1 MAHRGGRYASHAILR
16 RRCAFRRASRSRKAN
31 SAARRYEFLTLF
43 MNIAI
48 IAAAGAGTRMA
59 SDRPKQFL
67 LLAGTPL
74 IIHTLRVFEQ
84 CESIDEVIVVL
95 PAAESAGFLSLAAK
109 YGLRK
114 VSRVVPGGVTRADS
128 VKRGL
133 MAIRAATA
141 EIVAVHDGVRPFVTV
156 EEIDAVVA
164 AARTDGA
171 AILVAPVTDTIKQV
185 RDGHVMQSLDRGEL
199 RRALTPQCF
208 QYELLREAYQTADV
222 TDPSVTDESVL
233 VEKLGIPISVIDGNP
248 RNIKITTVEDLVMAE
263 AILKVSTDYADYTEF

>member
-1 MAHRGGRYASHAILR
+1 
-16 RRCAFRRASRSRKAN
+16 
-31 SAARRYEFLTLF
+31 

-67 LLAGTPL
+67 LLAGTPV
-74 IIHTLRVFEQ
+74 IIHTLKVFEQ
-84 CESIDEVIVVL
+84 CESINEVIVVL

-109 YGLRK
+109 FGLRK
-114 VSRVVPGGVTRADS
+114 LARVVPGGVTRADS

-133 MAIRAATA
+133 LAIRAATA

-156 EEIDAVVA
+156 EEVDAVVTKA
-164 AARTDGA
+164 QTDGA

-185 RDGHVMQSLDRGEL
+185 DDGRVVQTLDRGAL

-208 QYELLREAYQTADV
+208 RYELLRQAYQTADV
-222 TDPSVTDESVL
+222 TDPSATDESVL
-233 VEKLGIPISVIDGNP
+233 VEQLGHPISVIDGSP
-248 RNIKITTVEDLVMAE
+248 RNTKITTVEDLAIAE
-263 AILKVSTDYADYTEF
+263 AMLTADDTDRNRY

>member
-1 MAHRGGRYASHAILR
+1 
-16 RRCAFRRASRSRKAN
+16 
-31 SAARRYEFLTLF
+31 

-67 LLAGTPL
+67 SLAGTPV
-74 IIHTLRVFEQ
+74 IFHTLKPFEE
-84 CESIDEVIVVL
+84 CEQIHEVIVVL
-95 PAAESAGFLSLAAK
+95 PAEESAGFLSMAGK

-114 VSRVVPGGVTRADS
+114 LTRVVPGGATRADS

-133 MAIRAATA
+133 TAIRSATA

-156 EEIDAVVA
+156 AEIDSTIA
-164 AARTDGA
+164 AAQSDGA

-185 RDGHVMQSLDRGEL
+185 GDRAVVKTLDRSLL

-208 QYELLREAYQTADV
+208 QYELLRQAYQRADV
-222 TDPSVTDESVL
+222 NDPSLTDESALIERLGKPVTV
-233 VEKLGIPISVIDGNP
+233 VEGSS
-248 RNIKITTVEDLVMAE
+248 RNIKITTPGDLLIAE
-263 AILKVSTDYADYTEF
+263 AFLSTDYAD

>member
-1 MAHRGGRYASHAILR
+1 
-16 RRCAFRRASRSRKAN
+16 
-31 SAARRYEFLTLF
+31 

-67 LLAGTPL
+67 QLAGRPV
-74 IIHTLRVFEQ
+74 IFHTLKVFEE
-84 CESIDEVIVVL
+84 CDSIDEVILVL

-109 YGLRK
+109 YSVRK
-114 VSRVVPGGVTRADS
+114 LARVVPGGATRADS

-133 MAIRAATA
+133 MAIRSATA
-141 EIVAVHDGVRPFVTV
+141 EIIAVHDGVRPFVTV

-164 AARTDGA
+164 AAQTDGA

-185 RDGHVMQSLDRGEL
+185 SDGRVVQTLDRGVL

-208 QYELLREAYQTADV
+208 RYDVLRQAYQAADV

-233 VEKLGIPISVIDGNP
+233 VEKLGIPVSIVEGSS
-248 RNIKITTVEDLVMAE
+248 RNIKITTAQDLAIAE
-263 AILKVSTDYADYTEF
+263 AILR

>member
-1 MAHRGGRYASHAILR
+1 
-16 RRCAFRRASRSRKAN
+16 
-31 SAARRYEFLTLF
+31 

-67 LLAGTPL
+67 LLAGTPV
-74 IIHTLRVFEQ
+74 IIHTLKVFEQ
-84 CESIDEVIVVL
+84 CESIQEVIVVL

-109 YGLRK
+109 FGLRK

-133 MAIRAATA
+133 LSIRAATA
-141 EIVAVHDGVRPFVTV
+141 EIVVVHDGVRPFVTA

-164 AARTDGA
+164 AAKSDGA

-185 RDGHVMQSLDRGEL
+185 TDRFIVKTLDRGEL

-208 QYELLREAYQTADV
+208 RYELLRQAYQTADV
-222 TDPSVTDESVL
+222 ADPSVTDESVL
-233 VEKLGIPISVIDGNP
+233 VEKLGVPISVIDGNP
-248 RNIKITTVEDLVMAE
+248 RNIKITTVEDLAIAE
-263 AILKVSTDYADYTEF
+263 VILATASADY